1 MKTISRMIIILL
13 AALIVVGITITVTNS
28 SGTAQAAS
36 KFQDGQSPQI
46 TDGSLIP
53 GERPEGGPDREGGT
67 AFGWLRHLLPISVII
82 FVVVVIERFWRK
94 ILKPRPVPMAVK

>member
-1 MKTISRMIIILL
+1 MKAISRIIIILF

-28 SGTAQAAS
+28 SSTALAAPN
-36 KFQDGQSPQI
+36 FQDGQSTKI
-46 TDGSLIP
+46 ADGSLIP

-82 FVVVVIERFWRK
+82 FIVVGIERLWR
-94 ILKPRPVPMAVK
+94 IIFKPRPVPIAVE